1 MIAFHLPLNPKFS
14 DLANLFLQWS
24 EEIHDKKTT
33 GAYRHYFQ
41 SFEKSVGNVEL
52 SEIVPAR
59 LKLWAKTWHRAAA
72 VKRLFAWGHVEARVI
87 ASNPVDQFPLPT
99 RGKRRRVA
107 SRGEVALMLRR
118 SRRDLRELL
127 IAYRETFARPGEMR
141 RVQWEDLRF
150 TEATKTPEENLA
162 DGNAYLLLHEFKD
175 ATKRIHADAV
185 RVILISPR
193 LGRLMIRLRR
203 VSPGASGVIFQ
214 TRRGKTWTPNAL
226 RCRMRRL
233 RARSGIVR
241 DGRGE
246 TIVPYTFR
254 HTGATICAAAGV
266 RDRQLADLLG
276 HVETR
281 TTARYVHLSPDDLR
295 RGLFTAGIWGRRKM

>member
-1 MIAFHLPLNPKFS
+1 MLALFLPPNPRFS
-14 DLANLFLQWS
+14 DLSKIFLSWS
-24 EEIHDKKTT
+24 EEIHDSKTT
-33 GAYRHYFQ
+33 GAYRHYFE
-41 SFEKSVGNVEL
+41 SFLKAAGDQL
-52 SEIVPAR
+52 LRDRVPATI
-59 LKLWAKTWHRAAA
+59 KLGAKTWHRASAL
-72 VKRLFAWGHVEARVI
+72 KRLFAWATVEARVLDE
-87 ASNPVDQFPLPT
+87 NPIVGMALPA

-107 SRGEVALMLRR
+107 SRSESITMLRR
-118 SRRDLRELL
+118 SKADLRKLL

-150 TEATKTPEENLA
+150 GNGAETPEKNLA
-162 DGNAYLLLHEFKD
+162 DGSAYFLLHDFKD
-175 ATKRIHADAV
+175 AAKRIHADAV

-193 LGRLMIRLRR
+193 LGRMLNRLRR
-203 VSPGASGVIFQ
+203 ATPGARGAIFR
-214 TRRGKTWTPNAL
+214 TRRGKTWSANAL

-233 RARSGIVR
+233 REQTGIVR
-241 DGRGE
+241 DARGE

-281 TTARYVHLSPDDLR
+281 TTSRYVHLSPDDLKR
-295 RGLFTAGIWGRRKM
+295 ALISSGIWN